1 MLPQISSQRNS
12 GGVCVPRALRR
23 PPHCAPRAPAQLH
36 NPAAVCLTATA
47 SVASPATSFSFS
59 SLGALLGLT
68 AAPWAINRIRK
79 LFGRRGKRRPA
90 MPSAQAGTR
99 ATFSVATFNLR
110 GVMDRWQERQPLLR
124 QCLHQMDADVL
135 CFQECLTGEFGQERR
150 LLPPWYHVFPCK
162 AALFNL
168 ARSGGVLRWYAHTV
182 ERLLEVAPLRR
193 FMVQLPPAVESWREQ
208 LRLKGGLF
216 RTIRDLAM
224 APFFGN
230 SVACRIA
237 EAHEINH
244 STLVLG
250 DWRAAQRIE
259 FYIGRNGEGV
269 EWQQQDGEE
278 EVVVVPPA
286 LSPRSGSRRSR
297 RGSSARSRRNG
308 GSGGGAA
315 GAGAGGVG
323 GSSSGELL
331 AAESG
336 TSVSPAASE
345 AASEASTDG
354 ERSVVTGGLGG
365 FKVYVVNA
373 HLDHASAEN
382 RQRQAL
388 AVCDWMDKEK
398 ADCAAII
405 LCGDFNG
412 PPQEPFHAVLRRL
425 GYSSAYKT
433 VHGSEPQGTWPTGIQ
448 APLMDEG
455 DFECLDYVYVWSAP
469 GYDVK
474 VLSAEVHG
482 LEPAAHDKTLY
493 PSDHAAVKAT
503 LEVSRKEVL
512 ADLQAAQQRVQQQQ
526 QQKGRQ
532 RGGSPK
538 SSL

>member
-1 MLPQISSQRNS
+1 
-12 GGVCVPRALRR
+12 
-23 PPHCAPRAPAQLH
+23 
-36 NPAAVCLTATA
+36 
-47 SVASPATSFSFS
+47 
-59 SLGALLGLT
+59 
-68 AAPWAINRIRK
+68 
-79 LFGRRGKRRPA
+79 
-90 MPSAQAGTR
+90 MPSAQADTR

-168 ARSGGVLRWYAHTV
+168 ARSGGVLRWYSHTV

-269 EWQQQDGEE
+269 EWQGGSGEE
-278 EVVVVPPA
+278 DEVVVVPPG
-286 LSPRSGSRRSR
+286 LSPR
-297 RGSSARSRRNG
+297 GSSWRSRRNG
-308 GSGGGAA
+308 GGSRRRRNGSNGAGEGA
-315 GAGAGGVG
+315 GAGAAGGGVG
-323 GSSSGELL
+323 GSTSGELL

-336 TSVSPAASE
+336 TSISPAASQ
-345 AASEASTDG
+345 AGSEASTDG

-425 GYSSAYKT
+425 GYSSAYKS
-433 VHGSEPQGTWPTGIQ
+433 VHGSEPPGTWPTGIQ

-474 VLSAEVHG
+474 VLSADVYG
-482 LEPAAHDKTLY
+482 LQPAAHDKTLF

-503 LEVSRKEVL
+503 LEVSRKEVV
-512 ADLQAAQQRVQQQQ
+512 ADLQAAQQSMQQQRRRQ
-526 QQKGRQ
+526 QQKG
-532 RGGSPK
+532 PVW
-538 SSL
+538 